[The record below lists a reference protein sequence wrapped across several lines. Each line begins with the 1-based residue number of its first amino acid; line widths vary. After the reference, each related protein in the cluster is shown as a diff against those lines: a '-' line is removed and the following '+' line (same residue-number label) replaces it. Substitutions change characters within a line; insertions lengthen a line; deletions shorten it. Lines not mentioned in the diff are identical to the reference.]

1 MKLGLGLG
9 ADPSAESGFND
20 ANIAFCKQL
29 GITHIIYSGA
39 QQRLP
44 AAPTHRLPA
53 APIAGLTACL
63 LQMLTVFLTS
73 LLEAPPSSPISRAS
87 GATRICSPRA
97 RRSRRPASRW
107 RR

>member
-44 AAPTHRLPA
+44 AAPIAAPARSDSLPA
-53 APIAGLTACL
+53 CLL

-107 RR
+107 RQ

>member
-39 QQRLP
+39 Q
-44 AAPTHRLPA
+44 AAAAARCTHRCTHP
-53 APIAGLTACL
+53 
-63 LQMLTVFLTS
+63 V
-73 LLEAPPSSPISRAS
+73 
-87 GATRICSPRA
+87 
-97 RRSRRPASRW
+97 
-107 RR
+107 

>member
-44 AAPTHRLPA
+44 AAP
-53 APIAGLTACL
+53 IAGLTPCL